1 MYLFS
6 IQITPTVNGPWVVW
20 WCECL
25 QLVTMGIFL
34 ITASSL
40 RVMTLWHYCSSL
52 MFGTI
57 FSQQAQRMCV
67 GAYIKCV
74 HSLSRSVTLSHSVVF
89 RPRSPDCGWICWK
102 HLIIILSR
110 SRSLSLSLTSFLLYP
125 TRIIFP
131 RHPSASRY
139 VFESVGNKRTL
150 TINKCN
156 LSDDAAYECVV
167 GEEKCFT
174 ELFVKGIWVTVFG
187 GILSGG
193 SGFSAWFSKCC
204 HLSVERPDSS
214 VPIMSSVYFNAFMP
228 RSNMLRS
235 VVCSLIFNGYVA
247 SEIFMLCL
255 LSCIIVAVLFVL
267 MCWHI
272 YPSLTDMCVFE
283 GQFEYGSMVI
293 VKLLGRFGVW

>member
-102 HLIIILSR
+102 HLIIILS
-110 SRSLSLSLTSFLLYP
+110 LSLSLPFFVSHF
-125 TRIIFP
+125 I
-131 RHPSASRY
+131 SS
-139 VFESVGNKRTL
+139 
-150 TINKCN
+150 
-156 LSDDAAYECVV
+156 LSDSYN
-167 GEEKCFT
+167 
-174 ELFVKGIWVTVFG
+174 L
-187 GILSGG
+187 
-193 SGFSAWFSKCC
+193 
-204 HLSVERPDSS
+204 P
-214 VPIMSSVYFNAFMP
+214 P
-228 RSNMLRS
+228 
-235 VVCSLIFNGYVA
+235 
-247 SEIFMLCL
+247 
-255 LSCIIVAVLFVL
+255 
-267 MCWHI
+267 
-272 YPSLTDMCVFE
+272 PSLCVQVCVWE
-283 GQFEYGSMVI
+283 RGQQADTHYQ
-293 VKLLGRFGVW
+293 